1 MYDTSKS
8 TGFSLSDI
16 FVPSF
21 CGEAMTEDWTKWEGL
36 IIDRV
41 FPLRRFL
48 GKSSH
53 SVVFLT
59 EHTAHDLPDAAI
71 KLIPVDPTMEEA
83 QLSRWRIA
91 AALSHPHLI
100 RIFDS
105 GRCRLGGHPFL
116 FVVMEY
122 AEQTLGQI
130 LPHRALTSD
139 EVREML
145 LPTLDALAF
154 LHGKNLAHGQ
164 LKPPNVLV
172 VDDRVKLSSDNVR
185 PAGDSSVATAE
196 PSLYDSPEAKDG
208 RISAAGDTWAL
219 GVTIV
224 EALTQSPPAW
234 PDERREI
241 VSWPASLPSA
251 YVSIVRR
258 CLSRYPAGRPT
269 ITDLKALIKR
279 VAQAPEPKI
288 EVTKPAVTEAAAEAT
303 ATKVA
308 VTEVAAIE
316 PPGTEAAA
324 TEAAAAETPV
334 TEAAVAAVSGPT
346 TAAVTEGAV
355 AAVTEAAASQA
366 AVSTAAVSNPAVSNP
381 AVSNAAVS
389 NAAVS
394 NAAVS
399 NAAVN
404 EPPRQSAAAE
414 PPVARR
420 LSGAAIAA
428 AALAVLAVIWIGWRL
443 FHGHPNNLQ
452 QPASS
457 NSQPSSPQAALR
469 AAPAQNLPASAPAPA
484 STPAPALESAA
495 VVHQVIPDVPRHARE
510 SIRGRIKI
518 TVRVTVDRSGNVVGE
533 RLVNS
538 GSSKYFARLATDAA
552 AKWKFVP
559 ADKQGSREGLLRF
572 EFTRGGATGQLAAP
586 PT

>member
-1 MYDTSKS
+1 MYDASTS

-21 CGEAMTEDWTKWEGL
+21 CEEAMTEDLTKWEGL
-36 IIDRV
+36 VIDRV

-71 KLIPVDPTMEEA
+71 KLIPADPAMEEA

-122 AEQTLGQI
+122 AEQTLAQI

-139 EVREML
+139 EAREML

-154 LHGKNLAHGQ
+154 LHGKNLVHGQ

-172 VDDRVKLSSDNVR
+172 VDDRVKLSSDNVH
-185 PAGDSSVATAE
+185 PAGDSSAATAE

-208 RISAAGDTWAL
+208 RISAAGDIWAL

-241 VSWPASLPSA
+241 VSWPAALPSA
-251 YVSIVRR
+251 FVSIVRR

-279 VAQAPEPKI
+279 AAQAPAASATEAAVS
-288 EVTKPAVTEAAAEAT
+288 EAAVTEAAADPT
-303 ATKVA
+303 VTK
-308 VTEVAAIE
+308 
-316 PPGTEAAA
+316 AAA
-324 TEAAAAETPV
+324 TEAARAETPV
-334 TEAAVAAVSGPT
+334 TEAAVAAVTGPAA
-346 TAAVTEGAV
+346 AAVTEGAV
-355 AAVTEAAASQA
+355 AALTEAA
-366 AVSTAAVSNPAVSNP
+366 P
-381 AVSNAAVS
+381 
-389 NAAVS
+389 
-394 NAAVS
+394 
-399 NAAVN
+399 N
-404 EPPRQSAAAE
+404 EPPRQAAAAE

-420 LSGAAIAA
+420 LSREAIAA

-443 FHGHPNNLQ
+443 FHSHPNNLP

-457 NSQPSSPQAALR
+457 NSQPSSPQAAPR
-469 AAPAQNLPASAPAPA
+469 AAPAQNLPAPAPAPA
-484 STPAPALESAA
+484 STPALASAA
-495 VVHQVIPDVPRHARE
+495 VVHQAIPDVPRHARE

-538 GSSKYFARLATDAA
+538 GSSKYFARLATNAA

-559 ADKQGSREGLLRF
+559 ADKQGSRDCLLQF
-572 EFTRGGATGQLAAP
+572 EFTRGGATGQVAAP
-586 PT
+586 ST

>member
-1 MYDTSKS
+1 
-8 TGFSLSDI
+8 
-16 FVPSF
+16 
-21 CGEAMTEDWTKWEGL
+21 MTEDWTKWEGL
-36 IIDRV
+36 VIDRV

-48 GKSSH
+48 GRSNH

-71 KLIPVDPTMEEA
+71 KLIPADPAMEEA

-122 AEQTLGQI
+122 GEQTLAQI
-130 LPHRALTSD
+130 LPHRALTAD
-139 EVREML
+139 EAREML

-154 LHGKNLAHGQ
+154 LHGKNLVHGQ

-185 PAGDSSVATAE
+185 PAGDSSAITAE
-196 PSLYDSPEAKDG
+196 PSLYDSPEAEEG
-208 RISAAGDTWAL
+208 RIAPAGDIWAL

-224 EALTQSPPAW
+224 QALTQSSPAW

-241 VSWPASLPSA
+241 VSWSAALPSA
-251 YVSIVRR
+251 FVSIVRR
-258 CLSRYPAGRPT
+258 CLSRYPAGRPA

-279 VAQAPEPKI
+279 VAQAPEPRI
-288 EVTKPAVTEAAAEAT
+288 EVTKAAVTEAAVETTMAKAAVTGVAGAEA
-303 ATKVA
+303 
-308 VTEVAAIE
+308 
-316 PPGTEAAA
+316 PGTKAAA
-324 TEAAAAETPV
+324 TEAAAAEAAAAEAAAAETPV
-334 TEAAVAAVSGPT
+334 SEAAVAAL
-346 TAAVTEGAV
+346 
-355 AAVTEAAASQA
+355 TEAAAGQA
-366 AVSTAAVSNPAVSNP
+366 AVSTAAVST
-381 AVSNAAVS
+381 AAV
-389 NAAVS
+389 N
-394 NAAVS
+394 

-404 EPPRQSAAAE
+404 NAAANEPPRPAAAAE

-420 LSGAAIAA
+420 LSGPAIAA
-428 AALAVLAVIWIGWRL
+428 AAVAVLAVIWIGWRL
-443 FHGHPNNLQ
+443 FHGHPNNLP

-469 AAPAQNLPASAPAPA
+469 AAAAQNLPASAPAPA
-484 STPAPALESAA
+484 STPALASAA
-495 VVHQVIPDVPRHARE
+495 VIHQAIPDVPRHARE

-559 ADKQGSREGLLRF
+559 ADKQGSREWLLRF
-572 EFTRGGATGQLAAP
+572 EFTRGGATGQVAAP
-586 PT
+586 AT

>member
-1 MYDTSKS
+1 
-8 TGFSLSDI
+8 
-16 FVPSF
+16 
-21 CGEAMTEDWTKWEGL
+21 MTEDWTKWEGL
-36 IIDRV
+36 VIDRV

-48 GKSSH
+48 GRSNH

-71 KLIPVDPTMEEA
+71 KLIPADPAMEEA

-122 AEQTLGQI
+122 GEQTLAQI
-130 LPHRALTSD
+130 LPHRALTAD
-139 EVREML
+139 EAREML

-154 LHGKNLAHGQ
+154 LHGKNLVHGQ

-185 PAGDSSVATAE
+185 PAGDSSAITAE
-196 PSLYDSPEAKDG
+196 PSLYDSPEAEEG
-208 RISAAGDTWAL
+208 RIAPAGDIWAL

-224 EALTQSPPAW
+224 QALTQSSPAW

-241 VSWPASLPSA
+241 VSWSAALPSA
-251 YVSIVRR
+251 FVSIVRR
-258 CLSRYPAGRPT
+258 CLSRYPAGRPA

-279 VAQAPEPKI
+279 VAQAPEPRI
-288 EVTKPAVTEAAAEAT
+288 EVTKAAVTEAAVETTMAKAAVTGVAGAEAPG
-303 ATKVA
+303 TK
-308 VTEVAAIE
+308 AAA
-316 PPGTEAAA
+316 TEAAA
-324 TEAAAAETPV
+324 TEAAAAEAAAAEAAAAETPV
-334 TEAAVAAVSGPT
+334 SEAAVAAL
-346 TAAVTEGAV
+346 
-355 AAVTEAAASQA
+355 TEAAAGQ
-366 AVSTAAVSNPAVSNP
+366 
-381 AVSNAAVS
+381 AAVS

-394 NAAVS
+394 NAAANYAAAN
-399 NAAVN
+399 NAAAN
-404 EPPRQSAAAE
+404 EPPRPAAAAE

-420 LSGAAIAA
+420 LSGPAIAA
-428 AALAVLAVIWIGWRL
+428 AAVAVLAVIWIGWRL
-443 FHGHPNNLQ
+443 FHGHPNNLP

-469 AAPAQNLPASAPAPA
+469 AAAAQNLPASAPAPA
-484 STPAPALESAA
+484 STPALASAA
-495 VVHQVIPDVPRHARE
+495 VIHQAIPDVPRHARE

-559 ADKQGSREGLLRF
+559 ADKQGSREWLLRF
-572 EFTRGGATGQLAAP
+572 EFTRGGATGQVAAP
-586 PT
+586 AT

>member
-1 MYDTSKS
+1 LSKLPA
-8 TGFSLSDI
+8 T
-16 FVPSF
+16 
-21 CGEAMTEDWTKWEGL
+21 MTEDWTKWEGL

-41 FPLRRFL
+41 FPLRRYL

-71 KLIPVDPTMEEA
+71 KLIPADPAMEEA

-122 AEQTLGQI
+122 AEQTLAQI

-154 LHGKNLAHGQ
+154 LHGKNLVHGQ

-172 VDDRVKLSSDNVR
+172 VDDRVKLSNDNVR
-185 PAGDSSVATAE
+185 PAGDSSAATAE

-208 RISAAGDTWAL
+208 RISAAGDIWAI
-219 GVTIV
+219 GATIV

-241 VSWPASLPSA
+241 VSWPATLPSA
-251 YVSIVRR
+251 FVSIVRR
-258 CLSRYPAGRPT
+258 CLSRHPAGRPT

-279 VAQAPEPKI
+279 VAQAPAASATEADMSQSHESKSH
-288 EVTKPAVTEAAAEAT
+288 EGNAAVSEATVTKAAVI
-303 ATKVA
+303 
-308 VTEVAAIE
+308 EVAAVE
-316 PPGTEAAA
+316 APGTKAAA
-324 TEAAAAETPV
+324 TEEAAAETPV
-334 TEAAVAAVSGPT
+334 TEAAVAAVTGPA

-355 AAVTEAAASQA
+355 AALTEAAASQA
-366 AVSTAAVSNPAVSNP
+366 AVSTAAVSN
-381 AVSNAAVS
+381 AA
-389 NAAVS
+389 A
-394 NAAVS
+394 
-399 NAAVN
+399 N
-404 EPPRQSAAAE
+404 EPPRQAAAAE

-420 LSGAAIAA
+420 LSGPAIAA

-443 FHGHPNNLQ
+443 FHGHPNNLP
-452 QPASS
+452 QPVSS
-457 NSQPSSPQAALR
+457 NSQPSSPQGAPR

-484 STPAPALESAA
+484 STPAPALASAG
-495 VVHQVIPDVPRHARE
+495 VVHQAIPDVPRHARE
-510 SIRGRIKI
+510 SIRGHIKI

-538 GSSKYFARLATDAA
+538 GSSKYFARLASNAA

-559 ADKQGSREGLLRF
+559 ADKQGSREWLLRF
-572 EFTRGGATGQLAAP
+572 DFTRGGATGQVAAP
-586 PT
+586 ST

>member
-1 MYDTSKS
+1 
-8 TGFSLSDI
+8 
-16 FVPSF
+16 
-21 CGEAMTEDWTKWEGL
+21 MTEDWTKWEGL
-36 IIDRV
+36 VIDRV

-48 GKSSH
+48 GRSNH

-71 KLIPVDPTMEEA
+71 KLIPADPAMEEA

-122 AEQTLGQI
+122 GEQTLAQI
-130 LPHRALTSD
+130 LPHRALTAD
-139 EVREML
+139 EAREML

-154 LHGKNLAHGQ
+154 LHGKNLVHGQ

-185 PAGDSSVATAE
+185 PAGDSSAITAE
-196 PSLYDSPEAKDG
+196 PSLYDSPEAEEG
-208 RISAAGDTWAL
+208 RIGPAGDIWAL

-224 EALTQSPPAW
+224 QALTQSPPAW

-241 VSWPASLPSA
+241 VSWSAALPSA
-251 YVSIVRR
+251 FVSIVRR
-258 CLSRYPAGRPT
+258 CLSRYPAGRPA

-279 VAQAPEPKI
+279 VAQAPEPRI
-288 EVTKPAVTEAAAEAT
+288 EVTKAAVTEAAVETTMAKAAVTGVAGAEA
-303 ATKVA
+303 
-308 VTEVAAIE
+308 
-316 PPGTEAAA
+316 PGTKAAA
-324 TEAAAAETPV
+324 TEAAAAEAAAAEAAAAETPV
-334 TEAAVAAVSGPT
+334 SEAAVAAL
-346 TAAVTEGAV
+346 
-355 AAVTEAAASQA
+355 TEAAAGQA
-366 AVSTAAVSNPAVSNP
+366 

-399 NAAVN
+399 NAAANNAAANNAAAN
-404 EPPRQSAAAE
+404 EPPRPAAAAE

-420 LSGAAIAA
+420 LSGPAIAA
-428 AALAVLAVIWIGWRL
+428 AAVAVLAVIWIGWRL
-443 FHGHPNNLQ
+443 FHGHPNNLP

-469 AAPAQNLPASAPAPA
+469 AAAAQNLPASAPAPA
-484 STPAPALESAA
+484 STPALASAA
-495 VVHQVIPDVPRHARE
+495 VIHQAIPDVPRHARE

-559 ADKQGSREGLLRF
+559 ADKQGSREWLLRF
-572 EFTRGGATGQLAAP
+572 EFTRGGATGQVAAP
-586 PT
+586 AT

>member
-1 MYDTSKS
+1 
-8 TGFSLSDI
+8 
-16 FVPSF
+16 
-21 CGEAMTEDWTKWEGL
+21 MTEDWTKWEGL
-36 IIDRV
+36 VIDRV
-41 FPLRRFL
+41 FPLRRYL
-48 GKSSH
+48 GKSGH

-59 EHTAHDLPDAAI
+59 EHTAHDLPDAVI
-71 KLIPVDPTMEEA
+71 KLIPADPAMEEA

-122 AEQTLGQI
+122 AEQTLAQI

-154 LHGKNLAHGQ
+154 LHGKNLVHGQ
-164 LKPPNVLV
+164 LKPPNLLV

-185 PAGDSSVATAE
+185 SAGDSSAVTAE

-208 RISAAGDTWAL
+208 RTSAVGDIWAL

-241 VSWPASLPSA
+241 VSWPAALPSA
-251 YVSIVRR
+251 YVGIVRR

-288 EVTKPAVTEAAAEAT
+288 EVTKAAVTEAMAEAT
-303 ATKVA
+303 VTKVA
-308 VTEVAAIE
+308 VTEVAAVE
-316 PPGTEAAA
+316 VPGAKAAATEAAA
-324 TEAAAAETPV
+324 TEAAATEATAAETPV
-334 TEAAVAAVSGPT
+334 TEAAVAAVAGPA
-346 TAAVTEGAV
+346 TAAVSEGAV
-355 AAVTEAAASQA
+355 AALTEAAASQA
-366 AVSTAAVSNPAVSNP
+366 AVSTAAVST
-381 AVSNAAVS
+381 AA
-389 NAAVS
+389 A
-394 NAAVS
+394 
-399 NAAVN
+399 N
-404 EPPRQSAAAE
+404 EPPRRAAAAE

-420 LSGAAIAA
+420 SGPAIAA
-428 AALAVLAVIWIGWRL
+428 AALAVLAVIWIGWRI
-443 FHGHPNNLQ
+443 FHGHPNNLP

-457 NSQPSSPQAALR
+457 NSQPSSPQAAPR
-469 AAPAQNLPASAPAPA
+469 AAPAQNLPASAAAPA
-484 STPAPALESAA
+484 STPALASAA
-495 VVHQVIPDVPRHARE
+495 VVHQAIPDVPRHARE

-559 ADKQGSREGLLRF
+559 ANKQGSREWLLRF
-572 EFTRGGATGQLAAP
+572 EFTRGGASGQVAAP

>member
-1 MYDTSKS
+1 
-8 TGFSLSDI
+8 
-16 FVPSF
+16 
-21 CGEAMTEDWTKWEGL
+21 MTEDWTKWEGL
-36 IIDRV
+36 VIDRV

-48 GKSSH
+48 GRSNH

-71 KLIPVDPTMEEA
+71 KLIPADPAMEEA

-122 AEQTLGQI
+122 GEQTLAQI
-130 LPHRALTSD
+130 LPHRALTAD
-139 EVREML
+139 EAREML

-154 LHGKNLAHGQ
+154 LHGKNLVHGQ

-185 PAGDSSVATAE
+185 PAGDSSAITAE
-196 PSLYDSPEAKDG
+196 PSLYDSPEAEEG
-208 RISAAGDTWAL
+208 RIGPAGDIWAL

-224 EALTQSPPAW
+224 QALTQSPPAW

-241 VSWPASLPSA
+241 VSWSAALPSA
-251 YVSIVRR
+251 FVSIVRR
-258 CLSRYPAGRPT
+258 CLSRYPAGRPA

-279 VAQAPEPKI
+279 VAQAPEPRI
-288 EVTKPAVTEAAAEAT
+288 EVTKAAVTEAAVETTMAKAAVTGVAGAEA
-303 ATKVA
+303 
-308 VTEVAAIE
+308 
-316 PPGTEAAA
+316 PGTKAAA

-334 TEAAVAAVSGPT
+334 SEAAVAAL
-346 TAAVTEGAV
+346 
-355 AAVTEAAASQA
+355 TEAAAGQA
-366 AVSTAAVSNPAVSNP
+366 AVSTAAVN
-381 AVSNAAVS
+381 
-389 NAAVS
+389 
-394 NAAVS
+394 

-404 EPPRQSAAAE
+404 NAAANEPPRPAAAAG

-420 LSGAAIAA
+420 LSGPAIAA
-428 AALAVLAVIWIGWRL
+428 AAVAVLAVIWIGWRL
-443 FHGHPNNLQ
+443 FHGHPNNLP

-469 AAPAQNLPASAPAPA
+469 AAAAQNLPASAPAPA
-484 STPAPALESAA
+484 STPALASAA
-495 VVHQVIPDVPRHARE
+495 VIHQAIPDVPRHARE

-559 ADKQGSREGLLRF
+559 ADKQGSREWLLRF
-572 EFTRGGATGQLAAP
+572 EFTRGGATGQVAAP
-586 PT
+586 AT

>member
-1 MYDTSKS
+1 
-8 TGFSLSDI
+8 
-16 FVPSF
+16 
-21 CGEAMTEDWTKWEGL
+21 MTEDLTKWEGL
-36 IIDRV
+36 VIDRV

-71 KLIPVDPTMEEA
+71 KLIPAEPAMEEA

-122 AEQTLGQI
+122 AEQTLAQI

-139 EVREML
+139 EVRETL

-154 LHGKNLAHGQ
+154 LHGKNLVHGQ

-185 PAGDSSVATAE
+185 PAGDSSAATAE
-196 PSLYDSPEAKDG
+196 PSLYDAPEAKDG
-208 RISAAGDTWAL
+208 RISAAGDIWAL

-241 VSWPASLPSA
+241 VSWPAALPSA
-251 YVSIVRR
+251 FVSIVRR

-279 VAQAPEPKI
+279 VAQAPAASATEAAVSEAHEPKI
-288 EVTKPAVTEAAAEAT
+288 EVTKAAVTEAVAEAT
-303 ATKVA
+303 VIKA
-308 VTEVAAIE
+308 VAA
-316 PPGTEAAA
+316 
-324 TEAAAAETPV
+324 EAAAAETPV
-334 TEAAVAAVSGPT
+334 TEAAVAAVTGPA

-355 AAVTEAAASQA
+355 AALTEAAASQ
-366 AVSTAAVSNPAVSNP
+366 
-381 AVSNAAVS
+381 AAVS

-394 NAAVS
+394 NAA
-399 NAAVN
+399 AN
-404 EPPRQSAAAE
+404 EPPRQAAAAE
-414 PPVARR
+414 LPVARR
-420 LSGAAIAA
+420 LSGPAIAA

-443 FHGHPNNLQ
+443 FHSHPNNLP

-457 NSQPSSPQAALR
+457 NSQPSSPQAAPR
-469 AAPAQNLPASAPAPA
+469 AATAQNLPASAPAPA
-484 STPAPALESAA
+484 STPALASAA
-495 VVHQVIPDVPRHARE
+495 VVHQAIPDVPRHARE

-538 GSSKYFARLATDAA
+538 GSSKYFARLATNAA

-559 ADKQGSREGLLRF
+559 ADKQGSREWLLQF
-572 EFTRGGATGQLAAP
+572 EFTRGGATGQVAAP

>member
-1 MYDTSKS
+1 
-8 TGFSLSDI
+8 
-16 FVPSF
+16 
-21 CGEAMTEDWTKWEGL
+21 MTEDWTKWEGL

-41 FPLRRFL
+41 FPLRRYL
-48 GKSSH
+48 GKSDH

-71 KLIPVDPTMEEA
+71 KLIPADPAMEEA

-122 AEQTLGQI
+122 AEQTLAQL
-130 LPHRALTSD
+130 LPHRALTPD
-139 EVREML
+139 EARELL

-154 LHGKNLAHGQ
+154 LHGKNLVHGQ

-185 PAGDSSVATAE
+185 PAGDSSAATAE
-196 PSLYDSPEAKDG
+196 PSLYDSPEAKEG
-208 RISAAGDTWAL
+208 RISAAGDIWAL

-234 PDERREI
+234 PDEWREI
-241 VSWPASLPSA
+241 VSWPAALPSA
-251 YVSIVRR
+251 FVSIVRR

-288 EVTKPAVTEAAAEAT
+288 ELTKAAVTE
-303 ATKVA
+303 
-308 VTEVAAIE
+308 
-316 PPGTEAAA
+316 
-324 TEAAAAETPV
+324 AAAETPV
-334 TEAAVAAVSGPT
+334 TEAAVTAVAGPATAAVS
-346 TAAVTEGAV
+346 EGAV
-355 AAVTEAAASQA
+355 AALTEAAASQA
-366 AVSTAAVSNPAVSNP
+366 AVSTAAVSN
-381 AVSNAAVS
+381 AA
-389 NAAVS
+389 A
-394 NAAVS
+394 
-399 NAAVN
+399 N
-404 EPPRQSAAAE
+404 EPPRQAAAE

-420 LSGAAIAA
+420 LSGSAIAA

-443 FHGHPNNLQ
+443 FHGHPNNVP
-452 QPASS
+452 QPVSS
-457 NSQPSSPQAALR
+457 NSQPSSPQGAPR
-469 AAPAQNLPASAPAPA
+469 AAPAQNLPASAPAAA
-484 STPAPALESAA
+484 STPASALASAG
-495 VVHQVIPDVPRHARE
+495 VVHQAIPDVPRHARE

-518 TVRVTVDRSGNVVGE
+518 TVRVTVDRSGNVVGA

-559 ADKQGSREGLLRF
+559 ANEQGSREWLLRF
-572 EFTRGGATGQLAAP
+572 EFTRAGATGQVAAP

>member
-1 MYDTSKS
+1 
-8 TGFSLSDI
+8 
-16 FVPSF
+16 
-21 CGEAMTEDWTKWEGL
+21 MTEDWTKWEGL
-36 IIDRV
+36 VIDRV

-48 GKSSH
+48 GRSNH

-71 KLIPVDPTMEEA
+71 KLIPADPAMEEA

-122 AEQTLGQI
+122 GEQTLAQI
-130 LPHRALTSD
+130 LPHRALTAD
-139 EVREML
+139 EAREML

-154 LHGKNLAHGQ
+154 LHGKNLVHGQ

-185 PAGDSSVATAE
+185 PAGDSSAITAE
-196 PSLYDSPEAKDG
+196 PSLYDSPEAEEG
-208 RISAAGDTWAL
+208 RIAPAGDIWAL

-224 EALTQSPPAW
+224 QALTQSSPAW

-241 VSWPASLPSA
+241 VSWSAALPSA
-251 YVSIVRR
+251 FVSIVRR
-258 CLSRYPAGRPT
+258 CLSRYPAGRPA

-279 VAQAPEPKI
+279 VAQAPEPRI
-288 EVTKPAVTEAAAEAT
+288 EVTKAAVTEAAVETTMAKAAVTGVAGAEAPG
-303 ATKVA
+303 TK
-308 VTEVAAIE
+308 AAA
-316 PPGTEAAA
+316 TEAAA
-324 TEAAAAETPV
+324 TEAAAAEAAAAETPV
-334 TEAAVAAVSGPT
+334 SEAAVAAL
-346 TAAVTEGAV
+346 
-355 AAVTEAAASQA
+355 TEAAAGQA
-366 AVSTAAVSNPAVSNP
+366 

-399 NAAVN
+399 NAAANNAAANNAAAN
-404 EPPRQSAAAE
+404 EPPRPAAAAE

-420 LSGAAIAA
+420 LSGPAIAA
-428 AALAVLAVIWIGWRL
+428 AAVAVLAVIWIGWRL
-443 FHGHPNNLQ
+443 FHGHPNNLP

-469 AAPAQNLPASAPAPA
+469 AAAAQNLPASAPAPA
-484 STPAPALESAA
+484 STPALASAA
-495 VVHQVIPDVPRHARE
+495 VIHQAIPDVPRHARE

-559 ADKQGSREGLLRF
+559 ADKQGSREWLLRF
-572 EFTRGGATGQLAAP
+572 EFTRGGATGQVAAP
-586 PT
+586 AT

>member
-1 MYDTSKS
+1 
-8 TGFSLSDI
+8 
-16 FVPSF
+16 
-21 CGEAMTEDWTKWEGL
+21 MTEDWTKWEGL

-41 FPLRRFL
+41 FPLRRYL
-48 GKSSH
+48 GKSDH

-71 KLIPVDPTMEEA
+71 KLIPADPGMEEA

-122 AEQTLGQI
+122 GEQTLAQI
-130 LPHRALTSD
+130 LPHRALNAD
-139 EVREML
+139 EAREML

-154 LHGKNLAHGQ
+154 LHGKNLVHGQ

-185 PAGDSSVATAE
+185 PAGDSSAATDE

-208 RISAAGDTWAL
+208 RISTAGDIWAL

-241 VSWPASLPSA
+241 VSWPAALPSA
-251 YVSIVRR
+251 FVSIVRR

-269 ITDLKALIKR
+269 ITDLKVLIKR

-288 EVTKPAVTEAAAEAT
+288 EVTKAAVIEAAAEA
-303 ATKVA
+303 AVA
-308 VTEVAAIE
+308 KAAVAEVAAVE
-316 PPGTEAAA
+316 APRTKAAA
-324 TEAAAAETPV
+324 TESVAAETPV
-334 TEAAVAAVSGPT
+334 TEAALAAVTGPA
-346 TAAVTEGAV
+346 TAAVTEGAL
-355 AAVTEAAASQA
+355 AALTEAAASQA
-366 AVSTAAVSNPAVSNP
+366 AASTAAASTAAVSTATVSTT
-381 AVSNAAVS
+381 AA
-389 NAAVS
+389 
-394 NAAVS
+394 
-399 NAAVN
+399 N
-404 EPPRQSAAAE
+404 EPPRRAAAAE
-414 PPVARR
+414 PPVAGR
-420 LSGAAIAA
+420 LSGPAIAA

-443 FHGHPNNLQ
+443 FHSHPSNLP

-457 NSQPSSPQAALR
+457 NSQPSSQQAAPPT
-469 AAPAQNLPASAPAPA
+469 APARNLSAPAPA
-484 STPAPALESAA
+484 STPAPASAA
-495 VVHQVIPDVPRHARE
+495 VVHQAIPDVPRHARE

-533 RLVNS
+533 RLVSS

-552 AKWKFVP
+552 AKWKFVQ
-559 ADKQGSREGLLRF
+559 ADKQGSREWLLRF
-572 EFTRGGATGQLAAP
+572 EFTRGGATGQVAVP

>member
-1 MYDTSKS
+1 
-8 TGFSLSDI
+8 
-16 FVPSF
+16 
-21 CGEAMTEDWTKWEGL
+21 MTEDWTKWEGL
-36 IIDRV
+36 VIDRV

-48 GKSSH
+48 GRSNH

-71 KLIPVDPTMEEA
+71 KLIPADPAMEEA

-122 AEQTLGQI
+122 GEQTLAQI
-130 LPHRALTSD
+130 LPHRALTAD
-139 EVREML
+139 EAREML

-154 LHGKNLAHGQ
+154 LHGKNLVHGQ

-185 PAGDSSVATAE
+185 PAGDSSAITAE
-196 PSLYDSPEAKDG
+196 PSLYDSPEAEEG
-208 RISAAGDTWAL
+208 RIAPAGDIWAL

-224 EALTQSPPAW
+224 QALTQSSPAW

-241 VSWPASLPSA
+241 VSWSAALPSA
-251 YVSIVRR
+251 FVSIVRR
-258 CLSRYPAGRPT
+258 CLSRYPAGRPA

-279 VAQAPEPKI
+279 VAQAPEPRI
-288 EVTKPAVTEAAAEAT
+288 EVTKAAVTEAAVETTMAKAAVTGVAGAEA
-303 ATKVA
+303 
-308 VTEVAAIE
+308 
-316 PPGTEAAA
+316 PGTKAAA
-324 TEAAAAETPV
+324 TEAAAAEAAAAEAAAAETPV
-334 TEAAVAAVSGPT
+334 SEAAVAAL
-346 TAAVTEGAV
+346 
-355 AAVTEAAASQA
+355 TEAAAGQA
-366 AVSTAAVSNPAVSNP
+366 

-399 NAAVN
+399 NAAANNAAANNAAAN
-404 EPPRQSAAAE
+404 EPPRPAAAAE

-420 LSGAAIAA
+420 LSGPAIAA
-428 AALAVLAVIWIGWRL
+428 AAVAVLAVIWIGWRL
-443 FHGHPNNLQ
+443 FHGHPNNLP

-469 AAPAQNLPASAPAPA
+469 AAAAQNLPASAPAPA
-484 STPAPALESAA
+484 STPALASAA
-495 VVHQVIPDVPRHARE
+495 VIHQAIPDVPRHARE

-559 ADKQGSREGLLRF
+559 ADKQGSREWLLRF
-572 EFTRGGATGQLAAP
+572 EFTRGGATGQVAAP
-586 PT
+586 AT

>member
-1 MYDTSKS
+1 
-8 TGFSLSDI
+8 
-16 FVPSF
+16 
-21 CGEAMTEDWTKWEGL
+21 MTEDWTKWEGL
-36 IIDRV
+36 VIDRV

-48 GKSSH
+48 GRSNH

-71 KLIPVDPTMEEA
+71 KLIPADPAMEEA

-122 AEQTLGQI
+122 GEQTLAQI
-130 LPHRALTSD
+130 LPHRALTAD
-139 EVREML
+139 EAREML

-154 LHGKNLAHGQ
+154 LHGKNLVHGQ

-185 PAGDSSVATAE
+185 PAGDSSAITAE
-196 PSLYDSPEAKDG
+196 PSLYDSPEAEEG
-208 RISAAGDTWAL
+208 RIAPAGDIWAL

-224 EALTQSPPAW
+224 QALTQSSPAW

-241 VSWPASLPSA
+241 VSWSAALPSA
-251 YVSIVRR
+251 FVSIVRR
-258 CLSRYPAGRPT
+258 CLSRYPAGRPA

-279 VAQAPEPKI
+279 VAQAPEPRI
-288 EVTKPAVTEAAAEAT
+288 EVTKAAVTEAAVETTMAKAAVTGVAGAEAPG
-303 ATKVA
+303 TK
-308 VTEVAAIE
+308 AAA
-316 PPGTEAAA
+316 TEAAA

-334 TEAAVAAVSGPT
+334 SEAAVAAL
-346 TAAVTEGAV
+346 
-355 AAVTEAAASQA
+355 TEAAAGQA
-366 AVSTAAVSNPAVSNP
+366 

-399 NAAVN
+399 NAAANNAAANNAAAN
-404 EPPRQSAAAE
+404 EPPRPAAAAE

-420 LSGAAIAA
+420 LSGPAIAA
-428 AALAVLAVIWIGWRL
+428 AAVAVLAVIWIGWRL
-443 FHGHPNNLQ
+443 FHGHPNNLP

-469 AAPAQNLPASAPAPA
+469 AAAAQNLPASAPAPA
-484 STPAPALESAA
+484 STPALASAA
-495 VVHQVIPDVPRHARE
+495 VIHQAIPDVPRHARE

-559 ADKQGSREGLLRF
+559 ADKQGSREWLLRF
-572 EFTRGGATGQLAAP
+572 EFTRGGATGQVAAP
-586 PT
+586 AT

>member
-1 MYDTSKS
+1 
-8 TGFSLSDI
+8 
-16 FVPSF
+16 
-21 CGEAMTEDWTKWEGL
+21 MTEDWTKWEGL
-36 IIDRV
+36 VIDRV

-48 GKSSH
+48 GRSGH

-71 KLIPVDPTMEEA
+71 KLIPADPTIEEA
-83 QLSRWRIA
+83 RLSRWRIA

-122 AEQTLGQI
+122 AEQTLAQI
-130 LPHRALTSD
+130 LPHRALSSD
-139 EVREML
+139 EAREML

-154 LHGKNLAHGQ
+154 LHGKNLVHGQ

-185 PAGDSSVATAE
+185 AAGDSSAATAE

-208 RISAAGDTWAL
+208 RISAAGDIWAL

-224 EALTQSPPAW
+224 EALTQYPPAW

-241 VSWPASLPSA
+241 VSWPAALPSA
-251 YVSIVRR
+251 FVSIVRR

-269 ITDLKALIKR
+269 IPDLKALIKR
-279 VAQAPEPKI
+279 IAQATAGSATEADMSQNHVNKSHVGNAAVSEAHEPKI
-288 EVTKPAVTEAAAEAT
+288 EVTKTAVTEAAAEAP
-303 ATKVA
+303 ATK
-308 VTEVAAIE
+308 
-316 PPGTEAAA
+316 AAA
-324 TEAAAAETPV
+324 TATPAAETPV
-334 TEAAVAAVSGPT
+334 TEAAGAAVAGPA

-355 AAVTEAAASQA
+355 TALTEATASQA
-366 AVSTAAVSNPAVSNP
+366 AVSTAALST
-381 AVSNAAVS
+381 AA
-389 NAAVS
+389 AH
-394 NAAVS
+394 
-399 NAAVN
+399 
-404 EPPRQSAAAE
+404 EPPRRAAAAE
-414 PPVARR
+414 PPVAMR
-420 LSGAAIAA
+420 LSGPGIAA

-457 NSQPSSPQAALR
+457 NSQPSSLQAGPR
-469 AAPAQNLPASAPAPA
+469 AAPAQNLPASVPAPA
-484 STPAPALESAA
+484 STPAPAPATALALASSA
-495 VVHQVIPDVPRHARE
+495 VVHQAIPDVPRHARE

-538 GSSKYFARLATDAA
+538 GSSRYFARLAADAA
-552 AKWKFVP
+552 AKWKFAP
-559 ADKQGSREGLLRF
+559 ADRQGSREWLLRF
-572 EFTRGGATGQLAAP
+572 EFTRGGATGQVAAP

>member
-1 MYDTSKS
+1 
-8 TGFSLSDI
+8 
-16 FVPSF
+16 
-21 CGEAMTEDWTKWEGL
+21 MTEDWTKWEGL

-41 FPLRRFL
+41 FPLRRYL

-71 KLIPVDPTMEEA
+71 KLIPVDPAMEEA

-196 PSLYDSPEAKDG
+196 PSLYDSPEANDG
-208 RISAAGDTWAL
+208 RISAAGDIWAL

-241 VSWPASLPSA
+241 VSWPAALPSA
-251 YVSIVRR
+251 FVSIVRR

-269 ITDLKALIKR
+269 IPDLKALLKR

-288 EVTKPAVTEAAAEAT
+288 EVTKAAVTEAAAQAT
-303 ATKVA
+303 VTKAA
-308 VTEVAAIE
+308 VIEVAAVE
-316 PPGTEAAA
+316 APGTKAAA
-324 TEAAAAETPV
+324 TEEAAAETPV
-334 TEAAVAAVSGPT
+334 TEAAVAAVTGPA

-355 AAVTEAAASQA
+355 AALTEAA
-366 AVSTAAVSNPAVSNP
+366 P
-381 AVSNAAVS
+381 
-389 NAAVS
+389 
-394 NAAVS
+394 
-399 NAAVN
+399 N
-404 EPPRQSAAAE
+404 EPPRQATAAE
-414 PPVARR
+414 LPVARR
-420 LSGAAIAA
+420 LSGRAIAA

-443 FHGHPNNLQ
+443 FHSHPNNLP

-538 GSSKYFARLATDAA
+538 GSSKYFARLATNAA

-559 ADKQGSREGLLRF
+559 ADKQGSRECLLQF
-572 EFTRGGATGQLAAP
+572 EFTRGGATGQVAAP
-586 PT
+586 ST

>member
-1 MYDTSKS
+1 MYDTSTS

-21 CGEAMTEDWTKWEGL
+21 CGEAMTEDLTKWEGL
-36 IIDRV
+36 VIDRV

-48 GKSSH
+48 GRSNH

-71 KLIPVDPTMEEA
+71 KLIPADPSMEEA

-122 AEQTLGQI
+122 AEQTLAQI
-130 LPHRALTSD
+130 LPHRGLTSD
-139 EVREML
+139 EAREML

-154 LHGKNLAHGQ
+154 LHGKNLVHGQ

-185 PAGDSSVATAE
+185 PAGDSSPATAE

-208 RISAAGDTWAL
+208 RISAAGDIWAL

-241 VSWPASLPSA
+241 VSWPAALPSA
-251 YVSIVRR
+251 FVSIVRR

-279 VAQAPEPKI
+279 AVQAPAASATEAAVSEAHEPKI
-288 EVTKPAVTEAAAEAT
+288 EVTKAAVTEAAAEASV
-303 ATKVA
+303 TK
-308 VTEVAAIE
+308 
-316 PPGTEAAA
+316 AAA
-324 TEAAAAETPV
+324 AEATVTKAAAAEAAAAETPV
-334 TEAAVAAVSGPT
+334 TEAAVAAVTGPA

-355 AAVTEAAASQA
+355 AALTEAA
-366 AVSTAAVSNPAVSNP
+366 P
-381 AVSNAAVS
+381 
-389 NAAVS
+389 
-394 NAAVS
+394 
-399 NAAVN
+399 N
-404 EPPRQSAAAE
+404 EPPRQAAAAE

-420 LSGAAIAA
+420 LSGPAIAA

-443 FHGHPNNLQ
+443 FHSHPNNLP

-457 NSQPSSPQAALR
+457 NSQPSSPQAAPR
-469 AAPAQNLPASAPAPA
+469 AAPAQNLPAPAPA
-484 STPAPALESAA
+484 STPALASAA
-495 VVHQVIPDVPRHARE
+495 VVHQAIPDVPRHARE

-538 GSSKYFARLATDAA
+538 GSSKYFARLATNAA

-559 ADKQGSREGLLRF
+559 ADKQGSREWLLQF
-572 EFTRGGATGQLAAP
+572 EFTRGGATGQVAAP
-586 PT
+586 T

>member
-1 MYDTSKS
+1 
-8 TGFSLSDI
+8 
-16 FVPSF
+16 
-21 CGEAMTEDWTKWEGL
+21 MTEDWTKWEGL
-36 IIDRV
+36 VIDRV

-48 GKSSH
+48 GRSNH

-71 KLIPVDPTMEEA
+71 KLIPADPAMEEA

-122 AEQTLGQI
+122 GEQTLAQI
-130 LPHRALTSD
+130 LPHRALTAD
-139 EVREML
+139 EAREML

-154 LHGKNLAHGQ
+154 LHGKNLVHGQ

-185 PAGDSSVATAE
+185 PAGDSSAITAE
-196 PSLYDSPEAKDG
+196 PSLYDSPEAEEG
-208 RISAAGDTWAL
+208 RIAPAGDIWAL

-224 EALTQSPPAW
+224 QALTQSSPAW

-241 VSWPASLPSA
+241 VSWSAALPSA
-251 YVSIVRR
+251 FVSIVRR
-258 CLSRYPAGRPT
+258 CLSRYPAGRPA

-279 VAQAPEPKI
+279 VAQAPEPRI
-288 EVTKPAVTEAAAEAT
+288 EVTKAAVTEAAVETTMAKAAVTGVAGAEAPG
-303 ATKVA
+303 TK
-308 VTEVAAIE
+308 AAA
-316 PPGTEAAA
+316 TEAAA
-324 TEAAAAETPV
+324 TEAAAAEAAAAEAAAAEAAAAETPV
-334 TEAAVAAVSGPT
+334 SEAAVAAL
-346 TAAVTEGAV
+346 
-355 AAVTEAAASQA
+355 TEAAAGQA
-366 AVSTAAVSNPAVSNP
+366 

-399 NAAVN
+399 NAAVSNAAANNAAANNAAAN
-404 EPPRQSAAAE
+404 EPPRPAAAAE

-420 LSGAAIAA
+420 LSGPAIAA
-428 AALAVLAVIWIGWRL
+428 AAVAVLAVIWIGWRL
-443 FHGHPNNLQ
+443 FHGHPNNLP

-469 AAPAQNLPASAPAPA
+469 AAAAQNLPASAPAPA
-484 STPAPALESAA
+484 STPALASAA
-495 VVHQVIPDVPRHARE
+495 VIHQAIPDVPRHARE

-559 ADKQGSREGLLRF
+559 ADKQGSREWLLRF
-572 EFTRGGATGQLAAP
+572 EFTRGGATGQVAAP
-586 PT
+586 AT

>member
-1 MYDTSKS
+1 
-8 TGFSLSDI
+8 
-16 FVPSF
+16 
-21 CGEAMTEDWTKWEGL
+21 MTEDWTKWEGL

-41 FPLRRFL
+41 FPLRRYL
-48 GKSSH
+48 GRSDH

-71 KLIPVDPTMEEA
+71 KLIPADPAMEEA

-122 AEQTLGQI
+122 AEQTLAQI
-130 LPHRALTSD
+130 LPRRALTSD
-139 EVREML
+139 EAREML
-145 LPTLDALAF
+145 VPTLDALAF
-154 LHGKNLAHGQ
+154 LHGKNLVHGQ

-185 PAGDSSVATAE
+185 PAGDSSAATAE

-208 RISAAGDTWAL
+208 RISAAGDIWAL

-241 VSWPASLPSA
+241 VSWPAALPSA
-251 YVSIVRR
+251 FVSIVRR

-288 EVTKPAVTEAAAEAT
+288 EVTKAAVTEAAAEAT
-303 ATKVA
+303 VTKVA
-308 VTEVAAIE
+308 VTEAAAVE
-316 PPGTEAAA
+316 VPGTKAAA
-324 TEAAAAETPV
+324 SEAAAAETPI
-334 TEAAVAAVSGPT
+334 TEAAVAAVTGPAP
-346 TAAVTEGAV
+346 AAMTEGA
-355 AAVTEAAASQA
+355 AAALTEVAASQA
-366 AVSTAAVSNPAVSNP
+366 AVSDAAASPAAVST
-381 AVSNAAVS
+381 AAAGT
-389 NAAVS
+389 AA
-394 NAAVS
+394 A
-399 NAAVN
+399 N
-404 EPPRQSAAAE
+404 EPPRQAAAAE
-414 PPVARR
+414 PPVAGR
-420 LSGAAIAA
+420 LSGPTIAA
-428 AALAVLAVIWIGWRL
+428 AALVVLAVIWIGWRL
-443 FHGHPNNLQ
+443 FHSHPGNPP

-457 NSQPSSPQAALR
+457 NSQPSLPQAAPR
-469 AAPAQNLPASAPAPA
+469 GVPAPNLSAPAPAPA
-484 STPAPALESAA
+484 STPAPALASAG
-495 VVHQVIPDVPRHARE
+495 VVHQAIPDVPRHARE

-518 TVRVTVDRSGNVVGE
+518 TVRVTVDRSGNVVGA
-533 RLVNS
+533 RLIHS
-538 GSSKYFARLATDAA
+538 GSSKYFGRLATDAA

-559 ADKQGSREGLLRF
+559 ADKQGSREWLLQF
-572 EFTRGGATGQLAAP
+572 EFTRGGATGQMAAP

>member
-1 MYDTSKS
+1 
-8 TGFSLSDI
+8 
-16 FVPSF
+16 
-21 CGEAMTEDWTKWEGL
+21 MTEDWTKWEGL
-36 IIDRV
+36 VIDRV

-48 GKSSH
+48 GRSNH

-71 KLIPVDPTMEEA
+71 KLIPADPAMEEA

-122 AEQTLGQI
+122 GEQTLAQI
-130 LPHRALTSD
+130 LPHRALTAD
-139 EVREML
+139 EAREML

-154 LHGKNLAHGQ
+154 LHGKNLVHGQ

-185 PAGDSSVATAE
+185 PAGDSSAITAE
-196 PSLYDSPEAKDG
+196 PSLYDSPEAEEG
-208 RISAAGDTWAL
+208 RIAPAGDIWAL

-224 EALTQSPPAW
+224 QALTQSSPAW

-241 VSWPASLPSA
+241 VSWSAALPSA
-251 YVSIVRR
+251 FVSIVRR
-258 CLSRYPAGRPT
+258 CLSRYPAGRPA

-279 VAQAPEPKI
+279 VAQAPEPRI
-288 EVTKPAVTEAAAEAT
+288 EVTKAAVTEAAVETTMAKAAVTGVAGAEAPG
-303 ATKVA
+303 TK
-308 VTEVAAIE
+308 AAA
-316 PPGTEAAA
+316 TEAAA
-324 TEAAAAETPV
+324 TEAAAAEAAAAEAAAAETPV
-334 TEAAVAAVSGPT
+334 SEAAVAAL
-346 TAAVTEGAV
+346 
-355 AAVTEAAASQA
+355 TEAAAGQ
-366 AVSTAAVSNPAVSNP
+366 
-381 AVSNAAVS
+381 AAVS

-394 NAAVS
+394 NAAAN
-399 NAAVN
+399 NAAAN
-404 EPPRQSAAAE
+404 EPPRPAAAAE

-420 LSGAAIAA
+420 LSGPAIAA
-428 AALAVLAVIWIGWRL
+428 AAVAVLAVIWIGWRL
-443 FHGHPNNLQ
+443 FHGHPNNLP

-469 AAPAQNLPASAPAPA
+469 AAAAQNLPASAPAPA
-484 STPAPALESAA
+484 STPALASAA
-495 VVHQVIPDVPRHARE
+495 VIHQAIPDVPRHARE

-559 ADKQGSREGLLRF
+559 ADKQGSREWLLRF
-572 EFTRGGATGQLAAP
+572 EFTRGGATGQVAAP
-586 PT
+586 AT